1 MDKNLNQ
8 ILKNK
13 YTAIIS
19 NFEEYLKNLKN
30 NTSHKG
36 YLIDLKQLNDIKKK
50 IDYKNNVKSLSKIY
64 KNNNLKISEKILTIK
79 DIEFKTSQYLINMIY
94 NDHQY
99 ILIDRELWKALCEAG
114 RENDE
119 NIEYKIYNNDIIF
132 TLKDKKELKFTQ
144 SNKNKNIIDKSNAS
158 SYRNQSDF
166 NELEKIYSD
175 IINYYNFENRFIGYL
190 NEQKKEKVGQAYL
203 VTKEWFDNW
212 KNYSD
217 YDTIK
222 ENLNKNEND
231 KHNILNLLIYH
242 KEKKKKYFLN
252 CNKNEKE
259 IKYYSKKNDLKQYLQ
274 NNSLV
279 LIDTKI
285 FQDIHTQNYT
295 KFSLSYQKITLHLDT
310 NIVIDSKDNIISLND
325 NNKKKEDKKNENN
338 KNNLINENNLNKF
351 HNNENKEIFKN
362 EDEENE
368 KNGLV
373 RNILSILINL
383 FLFEKDLQ
391 EKINSSSQKN
401 ILTLKDC
408 YLINLESLT
417 KFRNIFSVKEIN
429 LFIENIAIN
438 KNTSIEKIVSEET
451 KNIKNKKVIDLIL
464 NKMELGIFKILKVDD
479 FLKIEKKIIQENIY
493 IPENCYI
500 INNDIYSKII
510 KTINKNEK
518 ISINNEYILDI
529 IFVNKKMFLKP
540 KKNDFFEDSEKTK
553 SFIYIYSLMQ
563 NNLKEIKF
571 IPEIILSFEK
581 NERNNFIEIINN
593 GKNFSNY
600 NLDGDS
606 FKFDKN
612 KKTCN
617 VINIRNSK
625 DINKNKNETP
635 SSSDEVIQEKKN
647 MNLFLNYSIIL
658 YDEYNNLKTLQSSKN
673 NTKIQSNELNKKIEY
688 YLINREYMKKIED
701 ILKFKEISEILND
714 LKIDKITNKEAD
726 KVQYYEK
733 IIKLIEKKHIK
744 LIDELKDKNEKQLSD
759 IPLPELNKKLLK
771 ENIYFYE
778 NCQIINTKIYDFL
791 NEINKNK
798 FVKSNLSKC
807 YISNNKIVCKLS
819 EKNINI
825 GIADKNIYIVENIIC
840 SEKETNIHNI
850 NEFII
855 NNGYE
860 LLKNYFKT
868 NNLIIV
874 NTNIKAYYYNIKED
888 ENRIIDFKISDK
900 LKAIIFLVINEK
912 IISNINNKNK
922 IYEKVFLINNNW
934 LKDYKEE
941 FKEIY
946 SLIKE
951 DKDVSD
957 YIEKLINNKSYF
969 DSKNINNIYNHFDNQ
984 TLLKLE
990 EKIKKKKI
998 ESKINP
1004 EIIQII
1010 NKKIKIYKE
1019 FIIVNS
1025 NIFDIIK
1032 NIFDD
1037 SINQQTIFYLRN
1049 KSEDIFTIQTNE
1061 QNTILI
1067 GDLNKEENLYNIK
1080 YILELDYINSFN
1092 NEKNII
1098 CGGNID
1104 NYIQDKL
1111 NFANQK
1117 DFICPLFSDNNELIG
1132 YGYKYKQKIDYNSY
1146 YNYYELLS
1154 SEKISDLIDIYFN
1167 YKTIRQIINKKS
1179 IENKERYYIINKQ
1192 LITDLKVNNEYK
1204 YLEEILKNNKI
1215 EEKNFKKII
1224 LALKNANDN
1233 ILKPYKKNQKS
1244 IKTIKVSIEPD
1255 MNSIKYFDN
1264 PERFVI
1270 IYQNFEIFQKDIF
1283 EKIIDK
1289 NYISESNLLDCIF
1302 NNGKIIINLP
1312 ENLNNDII
1320 SIIGKLNND
1329 ETFLTEYILIYKD
1342 KKAREKNFKEINRNI
1357 INYLKT
1363 FQFYDNKA
1371 PIIDDKYNELGI
1383 IFSCNNSNVK
1393 EEYNNNYEKKKI
1405 DLEKLNTKTTITK
1418 TTKAQMKRFNMNND
1432 YEYNLDDDIKIP
1444 YIKNNFTKPP
1454 KIGLQNIGATCYMN
1468 ATLQCFCHIEE
1479 FVNYF
1484 KYNSQIKQIV
1494 KKDKTK
1500 LTSSFKL
1507 LIENLWPSIKRPALQ
1522 NSYAPEE
1529 FKAKISEM
1537 NPLFRGVAANDAK
1550 DLVNFIIMTLH
1561 EELNLVNNSNNNMN
1575 YNFVDQ
1581 RNQQLMYNTFINNY
1595 FSSNKS
1601 IISQL
1606 FYGVNCNITQ
1616 CNACYTKSFNFQTYF
1631 FIIFPLEEVRK
1642 WKINNYNQFMQG
1654 IFNTNEVTI
1663 NDCFEYDRKVN
1674 LMSGDNA
1681 MYCNYCNRTFNSST
1695 CTILTTGPRILI
1707 LLLNRGKGIEF
1718 NVKINFTELLD
1729 LNNYIQMNNSRAQY
1743 KLIGVISHLGESGM
1757 GGHFIAYCRDPLTN
1771 YWHKYNDAIVS
1782 DVNNFQNEDF
1792 NFAMPYLLF
1801 YQIMQ

>member
-158 SYRNQSDF
+158 SYRNQSDI

>member
-8 ILKNK
+8 ILKIK
-13 YTAIIS
+13 YTTIIS
-19 NFEEYLKNLKN
+19 NFEEYLNNLKN
-30 NTSHKG
+30 NSTHKG
-36 YLIDLKQLNDIKKK
+36 YLIDLKQLNDIKEK
-50 IDYKNNVKSLSKIY
+50 IDYKNNVKTISKVN
-64 KNNNLKISEKILTIK
+64 KNNNLKNSEKILTIK

-94 NDHQY
+94 NDHKY
-99 ILIDRELWKALCEAG
+99 ILIDRELWKALCEVG

-119 NIEYKIYNNDIIF
+119 NIVYEINNNNIIF
-132 TLKDKKELKFTQ
+132 NLKDKKKLKFAQ
-144 SNKNKNIIDKSNAS
+144 SSENKNIIDKSKAS
-158 SYRNQSDF
+158 NYANQSDF
-166 NELEKIYSD
+166 NELEIIYSD
-175 IINYYNFENRFIGYL
+175 IINYYNFESRFLGYL
-190 NEQKKEKVGQAYL
+190 NEEKKEKIEQAYL
-203 VTKEWFDNW
+203 VTKEWFDDW
-212 KNYSD
+212 KNYSN
-217 YDTIK
+217 YDRIK
-222 ENLNKNEND
+222 EFLNKNENN
-231 KHNILNLLIYH
+231 KHNIFDLLIYH
-242 KEKKKKYFLN
+242 KEKEKEKKYFLN
-252 CNKNEKE
+252 CNKNENK
-259 IKYYSKKNDLKQYLQ
+259 IKYYSKKNDLEQYLQ

-279 LIDTKI
+279 LIDTKL

-295 KFSLSYQKITLHLDT
+295 HFSVSYRKITLYLDKK
-310 NIVIDSKDNIISLND
+310 IVIDSKDNIISLND
-325 NNKKKEDKKNENN
+325 KKKEDKKNENN
-338 KNNLINENNLNKF
+338 KNNLINENNLNKS

-362 EDEENE
+362 EENE
-368 KNGLV
+368 KNGFA

-391 EKINSSSQKN
+391 EKIYSSSQKN

-417 KFRNIFSVKEIN
+417 KFRNIFNVKEIN
-429 LFIENIAIN
+429 LFIENITSN
-438 KNTSIEKIVSEET
+438 KNTNIEKIVSEEI
-451 KNIKNKKVIDLIL
+451 KNIENKKVIDLIL
-464 NKMELGIFKILKVDD
+464 NKKELGIFKLLKVED
-479 FLKIEKKIIQENIY
+479 FLKIEKKNIQESIY

-500 INNDIYSKII
+500 IKNDIYSKII
-510 KTINKNEK
+510 KTISKNDK

-529 IFVNKKMFLKP
+529 IFVNKKMLLKP
-540 KKNDFFEDSEKTK
+540 KKNDFFKDSEKTK
-553 SFIYIYSLMQ
+553 SFIYLYSLMPI
-563 NNLKEIKF
+563 NLKEIKF
-571 IPEIILSFEK
+571 IPELILSFEK
-581 NERNNFIEIINN
+581 KESNNFIEIINN

-600 NLDGDS
+600 NLDEDS

-617 VINIRNSK
+617 VIKIKNNK

-635 SSSDEVIQEKKN
+635 SSSGEAIQEKKN
-647 MNLFLNYSIIL
+647 MILFLNYSILL
-658 YDEYNNLKTLQSSKN
+658 YDEYNNLKTLQSSNN
-673 NTKIQSNELNKKIEY
+673 NTKIQSNQINTKIEY
-688 YLINREYMKKIED
+688 YLINREYMKKIEE

-714 LKIDKITNKEAD
+714 LKKDKITNKKDD

-744 LIDELKDKNEKQLSD
+744 IIDELKDKNEKKLSD
-759 IPLPELNKKLLK
+759 IPLTELNKKLLK

-798 FVKSNLSKC
+798 FVKSNLTKC
-807 YISNNKIVCKLS
+807 YISNDKIVCKLS

-825 GIADKNIYIVENIIC
+825 GSADKNIYIVEKIIC
-840 SEKETNIHNI
+840 SEKETNINNI

-855 NNGYE
+855 KNGYE
-860 LLKNYFKT
+860 SLKNYFKA
-868 NNLIIV
+868 NNLIII
-874 NTNIKAYYYNIKED
+874 NTNIKAHYYNIKGD

-900 LKAIIFLVINEK
+900 LKAIIFLVINQK
-912 IISNINNKNK
+912 IISNINYKNK
-922 IYEKVFLINNNW
+922 IYEKVFFINNNW

-951 DKDVSD
+951 DKDASD

-969 DSKNINNIYNHFDNQ
+969 DSKNINNIFNYFDNQ
-984 TLLKLE
+984 TLLNLE
-990 EKIKKKKI
+990 EKVKKKKI
-998 ESKINP
+998 QSKINP

-1019 FIIVNS
+1019 FIIVNA

-1032 NIFDD
+1032 NLFDD
-1037 SINQQTIFYLRN
+1037 TINQQNIYYLRN

-1067 GDLNKEENLYNIK
+1067 GNLNKEENLYNIK
-1080 YILELDYINSFN
+1080 YILELDYINYFN

-1111 NFANQK
+1111 NFANQN
-1117 DFICPLFSDNNELIG
+1117 DFICPLFSDNNKLIG

-1146 YNYYELLS
+1146 YNYYDLLS
-1154 SEKISDLIDIYFN
+1154 SEKISDLLDIYFN
-1167 YKTIRQIINKKS
+1167 YKKIRQIINKKS
-1179 IENKERYYIINKQ
+1179 IDNKEKYYIINKQ
-1192 LITDLKVNNEYK
+1192 LITDIKVNNEYK
-1204 YLEEILKNNKI
+1204 YIEEILKNNKI

-1224 LALKNANDN
+1224 LAFKNANDN
-1233 ILKPYKKNQKS
+1233 ILKPYKKNQSS

-1264 PERFVI
+1264 PEKFAI

-1283 EKIIDK
+1283 ENIIDK
-1289 NYISESNLLDCIF
+1289 NYISENNLLDCIF

-1320 SIIGKLNND
+1320 SIIGILNNE

-1342 KKAREKNFKEINRNI
+1342 KNAREKNFKEINRNI

-1383 IFSCNNSNVK
+1383 IFRCNTNVK
-1393 EEYNNNYEKKKI
+1393 EEYNNIYENKKT
-1405 DLEKLNTKTTITK
+1405 DLEKLNTRTTITK
-1418 TTKAQMKRFNMNND
+1418 TTKTQMKKFNMNND

-1561 EELNLVNNSNNNMN
+1561 EELNLVNNSNNNNDMN

-1581 RNQQLMYNTFINNY
+1581 RNQQLMYNSFINNF

-1616 CNACYTKSFNFQTYF
+1616 CNACYTKTFNFQTYF
-1631 FIIFPLEEVRK
+1631 FIVFPLEEVRK
-1642 WKINNYNQFMQG
+1642 WKISNYNQFMQG
-1654 IFNTNEVTI
+1654 IFNINEVTI
-1663 NDCFEYDRKVN
+1663 NDCFEFDRKVN
-1674 LMSGDNA
+1674 LMSGPNA
-1681 MYCNYCNRTFNSST
+1681 MYCNYCRRTFNSSM

-1718 NVKINFTELLD
+1718 NVKINFTEILN

-1743 KLIGVISHLGESGM
+1743 KLIGVISHLGGNDM

-1782 DVNNFQNEDF
+1782 DVNNFQNEII

-1801 YQIMQ
+1801 YQLIQ